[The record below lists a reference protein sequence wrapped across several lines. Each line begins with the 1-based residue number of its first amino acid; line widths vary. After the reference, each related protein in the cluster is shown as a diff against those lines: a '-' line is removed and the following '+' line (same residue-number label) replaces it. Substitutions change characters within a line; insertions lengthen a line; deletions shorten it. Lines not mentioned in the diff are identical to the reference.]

1 MLLII
6 EIYLK
11 IESKNIFICMQRWF
25 RALPQVSRNMMNLNQ
40 YVGSENL
47 AKAMKDIKKYCR
59 KWNLIRLKV
68 YLSSCQI
75 NLMQNHMKKH

>member
-1 MLLII
+1 
-6 EIYLK
+6 
-11 IESKNIFICMQRWF
+11 
-25 RALPQVSRNMMNLNQ
+25 MMNLNQ